1 MVPPTPSLIPP
12 WPAEV
17 FLSSGVHSTCLLVGR
32 MQASIQSCRS
42 MDSGKGDRAFVLHGG
57 EDKVNG
63 GAGIQGNGREGA
75 DGYRLPTLHLAFS
88 TCFGFS
94 FPRSRSSGKVW
105 GHVACLGGEPRK
117 L

>member
-1 MVPPTPSLIPP
+1 MVPPTPVPIPP
-12 WPAEV
+12 GPAEV

-63 GAGIQGNGREGA
+63 GAGIQGHGREGA

-94 FPRSRSSGKVW
+94 FPRSKSSGQVW